1 MNKNPKDSQTDDM
14 VWELE
19 SQLEPGMLRFLA
31 HVIENGLQAG
41 LRTQQDFIRHFTPKD
56 IMQGLAER
64 PDLRA
69 NILVPTTGVRP
80 KIALKKTA
88 ESAGLDLQISLDEGE
103 TDAELIVSLFHPDDR
118 VRYLDTARLWNYI
131 IEPKFWTTEAKDGNA
146 HTQAKAHMA
155 FIVARAIED
164 HLVTHRDVVDGISV
178 GTMVKYLPPTELQ
191 SMIEKALSNS
201 HSGTPFTEQNL
212 LEAVPATK
220 MMEHI
225 PLSLVWNQVV
235 CPKIAEKKDLANQG
249 SAVNS
254 SANSNSGR
262 GSNNGNSNNIS
273 SSNGSSNNATSS
285 NASSNNSQKHNED
298 LSSNPSELEGKI
310 AA

>member
-88 ESAGLDLQISLDEGE
+88 ESAGLDLQIALDEGE

-118 VRYLDTARLWNYI
+118 VRYLDTTRLWNYI

-178 GTMVKYLPPTELQ
+178 GTMVNYLPPTEMQ

-201 HSGTPFTEQNL
+201 RNGTPFTEQNL

-225 PLSLVWNQVV
+225 PLSVVWNQVV
-235 CPKIAEKKDLANQG
+235 CPKIAEKKDFATQGNQ
-249 SAVNS
+249 ANS
-254 SANSNSGR
+254 SSKSPGGNSSH
-262 GSNNGNSNNIS
+262 NGNSNNDQNNNNNNNQHNNEYQ
-273 SSNGSSNNATSS
+273 NG
-285 NASSNNSQKHNED
+285 
-298 LSSNPSELEGKI
+298 NPNELEGKI